1 MTSDQLLEKALYSS
15 ASIHQP
21 HSLKAYLSA
30 NYLNGY
36 FAKSDNVWLKT
47 SELINQ
53 TEIEVLGEYSATVLA
68 PKFTDF
74 RIHRILESGV
84 YPAVYV
90 ALMQW
95 HENKGFQDIFS
106 HYVSQASQISEY
118 LSHNVTILLALNRVY
133 RELEPSQI
141 PAFLNRFTE
150 FVTSTRSDGDQSIDT
165 SEVVELKSVVLA
177 CLKQFGFFGHNLIT
191 LTWILRC
198 KEELSKEQYDAML
211 FNLYRQ
217 ANSSLEDPDDEIDQA
232 ILAQCQSSDNSDEFY
247 NNVHRLVFKYT
258 SNLHQITLA
267 DALCFLRVRFPEQ
280 AAELKCV
287 AEYQCRLLERLI

>member
-21 HSLKAYLSA
+21 HSLKAYLAA

-36 FAKSDNVWLKT
+36 FAKTDNVWLKT
-47 SELINQ
+47 SELIDQ
-53 TEIEVLGEYSATVLA
+53 TEIEVLGEYSVTVQA
-68 PKFTDF
+68 QKFTDF
-74 RIHRILESGV
+74 RIQRILDNGV
-84 YPAVYV
+84 YPAAYA

-95 HENKGFQDIFS
+95 HENKGFQNIFA
-106 HYVSQASQISEY
+106 HYVSQASQTSEY

-133 RELEPSQI
+133 RELEPSQV

-150 FVTSTRSDGDQSIDT
+150 FVTSTRSDGDRSTET
-165 SEVVELKSVVLA
+165 SEVVDLDKVLQA

-198 KEELSKEQYDAML
+198 KEDLSKEQYDSML
-211 FNLYRQ
+211 SNLYRQ
-217 ANSSLEDPDDEIDQA
+217 ANSPLEDPDDEIDQA
-232 ILAQCQSSDNSDEFY
+232 ILAQCQSSDNSDELY
-247 NNVHRLVFKYT
+247 DNIHRLVFGYT

-267 DALCFLRVRFPEQ
+267 DALCFLHERFP
-280 AAELKCV
+280 AHTSELKHI
-287 AEYQCRLLERLI
+287 AEYQCRLLEK

>member
-21 HSLKAYLSA
+21 HSLKAYLAA
-30 NYLNGY
+30 NYLNAY

-47 SELINQ
+47 SELIDQ
-53 TEIEVLGEYSATVLA
+53 TEIEVLGEYSTTVQA

-74 RIHRILESGV
+74 RIHRILDNGV
-84 YPAVYV
+84 YPAAYA

-106 HYVSQASQISEY
+106 HYVSQASQTSEY

-133 RELEPSQI
+133 RKLEPSQV

-150 FVTSTRSDGDQSIDT
+150 FVTSTSSDGDQSTDT
-165 SEVVELKSVVLA
+165 SEVVDLYKVLQA

-217 ANSSLEDPDDEIDQA
+217 ANSPLEDPDDEIDQA

-247 NNVHRLVFKYT
+247 DNVHRLVFGYT

-267 DALCFLRVRFPEQ
+267 DALCFLHERFP
-280 AAELKCV
+280 AHTSELKCV
-287 AEYQCRLLERLI
+287 AEYQCRLLEK

>member
-21 HSLKAYLSA
+21 HSLKAYLAS
-30 NYLNGY
+30 NHLNDY
-36 FAKSDNVWLKT
+36 FGTTDNAWLKT
-47 SELINQ
+47 SELIDQ
-53 TEIEVLGEYSATVLA
+53 TEIEVLGEYSATLQA
-68 PKFTDF
+68 PKFTGF
-74 RIHRILESGV
+74 RIQRILDNGV
-84 YPAVYV
+84 YPAAYA

-106 HYVSQASQISEY
+106 HYVSQASQTSEY

-133 RELEPSQI
+133 RELEPSQV

-150 FVTSTRSDGDQSIDT
+150 FVTSTRSDGERSPDA
-165 SEVVELKSVVLA
+165 SEAADLNRVLQA
-177 CLKQFGFFGHNLIT
+177 CFKQFGFFGHNLIT

-211 FNLYRQ
+211 SNLYRQ
-217 ANSSLEDPDDEIDQA
+217 ANSPLEDPDDEIDQA
-232 ILAQCQSSDNSDEFY
+232 ILAQCQSSDNSDDLY
-247 NNVHRLVFKYT
+247 DNIHRLVFGYT

-267 DALCFLRVRFPEQ
+267 DALCFLHERFPVH
-280 AAELKCV
+280 AAELTCV
-287 AEYQCRLLERLI
+287 AEYQCRLLEQ

>member
-21 HSLKAYLSA
+21 HSLKAYLAA
-30 NYLNGY
+30 NYLNAY
-36 FAKSDNVWLKT
+36 FVKSDNVWLKT

-53 TEIEVLGEYSATVLA
+53 TEIEVLGEYSATVQA
-68 PKFTDF
+68 PKFSDF
-74 RIHRILESGV
+74 RIQRILDNGV
-84 YPAVYV
+84 YPAAYA
-90 ALMQW
+90 ALIQW

-106 HYVSQASQISEY
+106 HYVSQASQTSEY

-133 RELEPSQI
+133 RELEPSQV

-150 FVTSTRSDGDQSIDT
+150 FVTSTRSDGDRSTDT
-165 SEVVELKSVVLA
+165 SEAVDLNRVLQA
-177 CLKQFGFFGHNLIT
+177 CFKQFGFFGHNLIT

-211 FNLYRQ
+211 SNLYRQ
-217 ANSSLEDPDDEIDQA
+217 ANSPLEDPDDEIDQA
-232 ILAQCQSSDNSDEFY
+232 ILAQCQSSDNSDDLY
-247 NNVHRLVFKYT
+247 DNIHRLVFTYT

-267 DALCFLRVRFPEQ
+267 DALCFLHERFP
-280 AAELKCV
+280 AHTSELKHI
-287 AEYQCRLLERLI
+287 AEYQYLLLEK

>member
-21 HSLKAYLSA
+21 HSLKAYLAA
-30 NYLNGY
+30 NYLNAY
-36 FAKSDNVWLKT
+36 FSKSDNVWLKT
-47 SELINQ
+47 SEQIDQ
-53 TEIEVLGEYSATVLA
+53 TEIKVLGEYSATVQA
-68 PKFTDF
+68 SKFTDF
-74 RIHRILESGV
+74 RIHRILDNGV
-84 YPAVYV
+84 YPASYA

-106 HYVSQASQISEY
+106 HYVSQASQTSEY

-133 RELEPSQI
+133 RELEPSQV

-150 FVTSTRSDGDQSIDT
+150 FVTSTRSDSDRSTDT
-165 SEVVELKSVVLA
+165 SGVVELKSVLQA

-191 LTWILRC
+191 LTWIMRC

-217 ANSSLEDPDDEIDQA
+217 ANSPLEDPDDEIDQA
-232 ILAQCQSSDNSDEFY
+232 ILAQCQSSDNSDELY
-247 NNVHRLVFKYT
+247 DNVHQLVFGYT
-258 SNLHQITLA
+258 SNLHQI
-267 DALCFLRVRFPEQ
+267 
-280 AAELKCV
+280 
-287 AEYQCRLLERLI
+287 

>member
-21 HSLKAYLSA
+21 HSLKAYLAA
-30 NYLNGY
+30 NHLHSY
-36 FAKSDNVWLKT
+36 FCTTDNVWLKT
-47 SELINQ
+47 SELIDQ
-53 TEIEVLGEYSATVLA
+53 TEIEVLDEYSATLQA
-68 PKFTDF
+68 PKFSDF
-74 RIHRILESGV
+74 RIQRILDNGV
-84 YPAVYV
+84 YPAAYA

-95 HENKGFQDIFS
+95 HESKGFQDIFS
-106 HYVSQASQISEY
+106 HYVSEASQTSEY

-133 RELEPSQI
+133 RELEPSQVS
-141 PAFLNRFTE
+141 AFLNRFTE
-150 FVTSTRSDGDQSIDT
+150 FVTSTRSDGDQSSET
-165 SEVVELKSVVLA
+165 SEVVELNSVLQA

-217 ANSSLEDPDDEIDQA
+217 ASSPLEDPDDEIDQA
-232 ILAQCQSSDNSDEFY
+232 ILAQCQSSDKSDELY
-247 NNVHRLVFKYT
+247 DNIHRLVFGYT

-267 DALCFLRVRFPEQ
+267 DALCFLHERFP
-280 AAELKCV
+280 AHTSELKHI
-287 AEYQCRLLERLI
+287 AEYQCRLLEK

>member
-21 HSLKAYLSA
+21 HSLKAYLAA
-30 NYLNGY
+30 NYLNAY

-53 TEIEVLGEYSATVLA
+53 TEIEVLGEYSATVQA
-68 PKFTDF
+68 SKFSEF
-74 RIHRILESGV
+74 RIHRILENGV
-84 YPAVYV
+84 YPAAYA

-95 HENKGFQDIFS
+95 HENQGFQDIFS
-106 HYVSQASQISEY
+106 YYVSRASKTSEY
-118 LSHNVTILLALNRVY
+118 LSHNVTILLALNRAY
-133 RELEPSQI
+133 RELEPPQV

-150 FVTSTRSDGDQSIDT
+150 FVTSTRSDGDRSTDT
-165 SEVVELKSVVLA
+165 SEVVDLDKVMQA

-198 KEELSKEQYDAML
+198 KEELSKEQYDSML
-211 FNLYRQ
+211 SNLYRQ
-217 ANSSLEDPDDEIDQA
+217 ANSPLEDPDDEIDQA
-232 ILAQCQSSDNSDEFY
+232 ILAQCQSSDNSDELY
-247 NNVHRLVFKYT
+247 DNVHRLVFAYT
-258 SNLHQITLA
+258 LNLHQITLA
-267 DALCFLRVRFPEQ
+267 DALCFLHERFPEH

-287 AEYQCRLLERLI
+287 AEYQCRLLEQSI

>member
-21 HSLKAYLSA
+21 HSLKAYLAA

-36 FAKSDNVWLKT
+36 FAKSGNVWLKT
-47 SELINQ
+47 SELIDQ
-53 TEIEVLGEYSATVLA
+53 TEIEVLGEYSATLQA

-74 RIHRILESGV
+74 RIQRILDNGV
-84 YPAVYV
+84 YPAAYA
-90 ALMQW
+90 ALTQW

-106 HYVSQASQISEY
+106 HYVSQASQTSEY

-133 RELEPSQI
+133 SGLEPSQV

-150 FVTSTRSDGDQSIDT
+150 FVTSTRSDGDRSADT
-165 SEVVELKSVVLA
+165 SEVVELDKVLQA
-177 CLKQFGFFGHNLIT
+177 CCKQFGFFGHNLIT

-198 KEELSKEQYDAML
+198 KEDLSKEQYDSML
-211 FNLYRQ
+211 SNLYRQ
-217 ANSSLEDPDDEIDQA
+217 ANSPLEDPDDEIDQA
-232 ILAQCQSSDNSDEFY
+232 ILAQCQSSDNSNELYD
-247 NNVHRLVFKYT
+247 NIHRLVFGYT

-267 DALCFLRVRFPEQ
+267 DALCFLHEQFPEHTS
-280 AAELKCV
+280 ELKHI
-287 AEYQCRLLERLI
+287 AEYQCRLLEK

>member
-21 HSLKAYLSA
+21 HSLKAYLAA
-30 NYLNGY
+30 NHLNTY
-36 FAKSDNVWLKT
+36 FAKSDNVWLKA
-47 SELINQ
+47 SELIDQ
-53 TEIEVLGEYSATVLA
+53 TEIEVLDDYSATLQA

-74 RIHRILESGV
+74 RIQRILDNGV
-84 YPAVYV
+84 YPASYV

-106 HYVSQASQISEY
+106 HYVSQASKTSEY

-133 RELEPSQI
+133 RELDPSQV

-150 FVTSTRSDGDQSIDT
+150 FVTSTRSDGDQSTDT
-165 SEVVELKSVVLA
+165 SEVVELNSVLRA

-198 KEELSKEQYDAML
+198 KEELSKQQYDAML
-211 FNLYRQ
+211 SNLYRQ
-217 ANSSLEDPDDEIDQA
+217 ANSPLEDPDDEIDQA
-232 ILAQCQSSDNSDEFY
+232 ILAQCQSSDNSDELHD
-247 NNVHRLVFKYT
+247 NIHRLVFGYT
-258 SNLHQITLA
+258 LNLHQITLA
-267 DALCFLRVRFPEQ
+267 DALCFLHERFPEH

-287 AEYQCRLLERLI
+287 AEYQCRLLGQ

>member
-21 HSLKAYLSA
+21 HSLKAYLAA

-53 TEIEVLGEYSATVLA
+53 TEIEVLGEYSATVQA
-68 PKFTDF
+68 SKFSEF
-74 RIHRILESGV
+74 RIHRILENGV
-84 YPAVYV
+84 YPAAYA

-95 HENKGFQDIFS
+95 HENKSFQDIFS
-106 HYVSQASQISEY
+106 HYVSQASQTSEY

-133 RELEPSQI
+133 RELESSQV

-150 FVTSTRSDGDQSIDT
+150 FVTSTRSDDDRSTDT
-165 SEVVELKSVVLA
+165 SGVVELNSVLQA
-177 CLKQFGFFGHNLIT
+177 CFKQFGFFGHNLIT

-198 KEELSKEQYDAML
+198 KEDLSKEQYDAML
-211 FNLYRQ
+211 SNLYRQ
-217 ANSSLEDPDDEIDQA
+217 ANSPLEDPDDEIDQA
-232 ILAQCQSSDNSDEFY
+232 ILAQCESSDNSDEFY
-247 NNVHRLVFKYT
+247 DNVHRLVFGYT

-267 DALCFLRVRFPEQ
+267 DALCFLQERFPEHT
-280 AAELKCV
+280 AELKCV
-287 AEYQCRLLERLI
+287 AEYQCRLLEQ

>member
-21 HSLKAYLSA
+21 HSLKAYLAA
-30 NYLNGY
+30 NYLNAY
-36 FAKSDNVWLKT
+36 FAKSDNVWLKA

-53 TEIEVLGEYSATVLA
+53 TEIEVLGEYSATVQA
-68 PKFTDF
+68 SKFSEF
-74 RIHRILESGV
+74 RIHRILENGV
-84 YPAVYV
+84 YPAAYA

-95 HENKGFQDIFS
+95 HENKSFQDIFS
-106 HYVSQASQISEY
+106 HYVSQASKTSEY

-133 RELEPSQI
+133 RELEAPQV

-150 FVTSTRSDGDQSIDT
+150 FVTSPNSDGDQSTDIGEIVDLDK
-165 SEVVELKSVVLA
+165 VIQA

-198 KEELSKEQYDAML
+198 KEELSKGQYDSML
-211 FNLYRQ
+211 SNLYRQ
-217 ANSSLEDPDDEIDQA
+217 ANSPLEDPDDEIDQA

-247 NNVHRLVFKYT
+247 DNVHRLVFGYT

-267 DALCFLRVRFPEQ
+267 DALCFLREQFPEH

-287 AEYQCRLLERLI
+287 AEYQCRLLEQ

>member
-30 NYLNGY
+30 NYLNAY

-47 SELINQ
+47 SELIDQ
-53 TEIEVLGEYSATVLA
+53 TEIEVLGEYSATVQA
-68 PKFTDF
+68 PKFSDF
-74 RIHRILESGV
+74 RIHRILENGV
-84 YPAVYV
+84 YPAAYA

-95 HENKGFQDIFS
+95 HENKGFHDIFS
-106 HYVSQASQISEY
+106 YYVSQASKTSEY

-133 RELEPSQI
+133 HELDPSQV

-150 FVTSTRSDGDQSIDT
+150 FVTSTSPDGDRSTGT
-165 SEVVELKSVVLA
+165 SKVVELDSVLQA

-191 LTWILRC
+191 LTWITRC
-198 KEELSKEQYDAML
+198 KEELSKEQYEAML
-211 FNLYRQ
+211 SNLYRQ
-217 ANSSLEDPDDEIDQA
+217 ANSPLEDPDDEIDQA
-232 ILAQCQSSDNSDEFY
+232 ILAQCQSSGNSDELY
-247 NNVHRLVFKYT
+247 DNIHRLVFGYT

-267 DALCFLRVRFPEQ
+267 DALCFLHERFP
-280 AAELKCV
+280 AHTLDLKRI
-287 AEYQCRLLERLI
+287 AEYQCRLLEK